1 MKIIKSEFQKKIDK
15 NINKIKKASDELRK
29 EGFTIEKELT
39 ETMIGTEVNHIY
51 LRDKLNSGKIILQK
65 HLFTLDNKKIRIKM
79 KTEIEKITIGEQLA
93 DILML
98 RKDKGYEPE
107 RYKTLWGNKT
117 FIGLYETVKRI
128 IEG

>member
-1 MKIIKSEFQKKIDK
+1 
-15 NINKIKKASDELRK
+15 
-29 EGFTIEKELT
+29 
-39 ETMIGTEVNHIY
+39 
-51 LRDKLNSGKIILQK
+51 
-65 HLFTLDNKKIRIKM
+65 M

-98 RKDKGYEPE
+98 KKDKGWQTG

-117 FIGLYETVKRI
+117 FLGLYETVKRI